1 MPILKENVGETLK
14 LQLLMEMTMSNKGF
28 FAESEIIDINKEM
41 DGEQKEEVCVDAHPE
56 VFYL

>member
-1 MPILKENVGETLK
+1 
-14 LQLLMEMTMSNKGF
+14 MEMTMSNKGF
-28 FAESEIIDINKEM
+28 FAESEIIDINKKI